1 MPMDNDSLD
10 GVFLNK
16 NRFLEVFQNV
26 FSGINITTVQN
37 DSYRLPSEREI
48 EKKLNHNFSRAE
60 IGYNMRR
67 LRDSGVI
74 DSRRGDGNYLVSD
87 VSKAVTNSLEM
98 FLQQLMYLQYFD
110 SKDIN
115 KTRMIFEL
123 SIYEYWINVHY
134 DEQSVLIC
142 ELKLIANQMRML
154 FHRYEALSFEE
165 EKAKNVK
172 EIIDKDIN
180 FHKTMGN
187 IVDTTL
193 INIFINTISELQKGE
208 IQNIWNNSLNSVKAN
223 LIDNHFSIIVALE
236 KIAEIVRKSSENIED
251 FKTVESAKN
260 DYRLA
265 IISHYENSIK

>member
-1 MPMDNDSLD
+1 MPIDNDSLD

-37 DSYRLPSEREI
+37 DSYRLPPEREI

-60 IGYNMRR
+60 IGYHMRR

-98 FLQQLMYLQYFD
+98 SLQQLMYLQYFD

-154 FHRYEALSFEE
+154 FHRYEALSLEE
-165 EKAKNVK
+165 EKEKIVK
-172 EIIDKDIN
+172 EIIDKDIS
-180 FHKTMGN
+180 FHKTMGK

-193 INIFINTISELQKGE
+193 INIFINAISELQKGE
-208 IQNIWNNSLNSVKAN
+208 IQNFWNNSLNSVKAD

-251 FKTVESAKN
+251 FKTLESAKN

-265 IISHYENSIK
+265 IISHYENSIL